1 MWMVI
6 YMAQN
11 KETAHQLQELLTQ
24 EGFLVKC
31 KAVYK
36 NVSSEENYYE
46 ILVPKSEANEAH
58 SILIENGF

>member
-1 MWMVI
+1 
-6 YMAQN
+6 MAQN
-11 KETAHQLQELLTQ
+11 KETARHLQELLNR

-36 NVSSEENYYE
+36 NVSSEDNCYE
-46 ILVPKSEANEAH
+46 ILVPQSEANEAH